1 MKYRENKLTSVN
13 VNDNN
18 RKQFKKIA
26 IDEEIT
32 FQKLVNIA
40 LELYI
45 CDKSF
50 RSLIKEKKWEV
61 TNGYTKVKT
70 DRSK

>member
-1 MKYRENKLTSVN
+1 MEKMVMKYKENKLTSVN

-18 RKQFKKIA
+18 RKEFKKIA
-26 IDEEIT
+26 IDEDIT

-45 CDKSF
+45 SDVNF
-50 RSLIKEKKWEV
+50 RRAINK
-61 TNGYTKVKT
+61 
-70 DRSK
+70 RR

>member
-1 MKYRENKLTSVN
+1 MEKMVMKYTENKLTSVN

-18 RKQFKKIA
+18 RKEFKKLA

-45 CDKSF
+45 TDVKF
-50 RSLIKEKKWEV
+50 RKQINK
-61 TNGYTKVKT
+61 
-70 DRSK
+70 RR

>member
-1 MKYRENKLTSVN
+1 MKYTENKLTSVN

-18 RKQFKKIA
+18 RKEFKKLA

-45 CDKSF
+45 TDVKF
-50 RSLIKEKKWEV
+50 RRQINK
-61 TNGYTKVKT
+61 
-70 DRSK
+70 RR

>member
-1 MKYRENKLTSVN
+1 MKYKENKLTSVN
-13 VNDNN
+13 INDNN
-18 RKQFKKIA
+18 RKEFKKLA

-45 CDKSF
+45 TDVKF
-50 RSLIKEKKWEV
+50 RRQINK
-61 TNGYTKVKT
+61 
-70 DRSK
+70 RR

>member
-1 MKYRENKLTSVN
+1 MKYKENKLTSVN

-18 RKQFKKIA
+18 RKQFKKLA

-45 CDKSF
+45 TDVKF
-50 RSLIKEKKWEV
+50 RRQINK
-61 TNGYTKVKT
+61 
-70 DRSK
+70 RR

>member
-1 MKYRENKLTSVN
+1 MKYKENKLTSVN

-18 RKQFKKIA
+18 RKEFKKLA
-26 IDEEIT
+26 IDEDIT

-45 CDKSF
+45 TDVKF
-50 RSLIKEKKWEV
+50 RRQINK
-61 TNGYTKVKT
+61 
-70 DRSK
+70 RR

>member
-1 MKYRENKLTSVN
+1 MEKMVMKYKENKLTSVN

-18 RKQFKKIA
+18 RKEFKKLA
-26 IDEEIT
+26 IDEDIT

-45 CDKSF
+45 TDVKF
-50 RSLIKEKKWEV
+50 RKAINKRDENIS
-61 TNGYTKVKT
+61 
-70 DRSK
+70 

>member
-1 MKYRENKLTSVN
+1 MKHRENKLTSVN

-18 RKQFKKIA
+18 RKQFKKLA

-45 CDKSF
+45 TDAKF
-50 RSLIKEKKWEV
+50 RKEINK
-61 TNGYTKVKT
+61 
-70 DRSK
+70 RR

>member
-1 MKYRENKLTSVN
+1 MKYKENKLTSVN

-18 RKQFKKIA
+18 RKEFKKIA
-26 IDEEIT
+26 IDEDIT

-45 CDKSF
+45 SDVNF
-50 RSLIKEKKWEV
+50 RRAINK
-61 TNGYTKVKT
+61 
-70 DRSK
+70 RR

>member
-1 MKYRENKLTSVN
+1 MKYNEYKLTSVT

-18 RKQFKKIA
+18 RKEFKKLA
-26 IDEEIT
+26 IDEDIT

-45 CDKSF
+45 TDIKF
-50 RSLIKEKKWEV
+50 RREINK
-61 TNGYTKVKT
+61 
-70 DRSK
+70 RR

>member
-1 MKYRENKLTSVN
+1 MKYKENKLTSVN

-18 RKQFKKIA
+18 RKEFKKLA

-45 CDKSF
+45 TDVKF
-50 RSLIKEKKWEV
+50 RKAINK
-61 TNGYTKVKT
+61 
-70 DRSK
+70 RR

>member
-1 MKYRENKLTSVN
+1 MKHRENKLTSVN

-18 RKQFKKIA
+18 RKEFKKLA
-26 IDEEIT
+26 IDEDIT

-45 CDKSF
+45 TDAKF
-50 RSLIKEKKWEV
+50 RSQINK
-61 TNGYTKVKT
+61 
-70 DRSK
+70 RR

>member
-1 MKYRENKLTSVN
+1 MEKMVMKYRENKLTSVN

-45 CDKSF
+45 TDVKF
-50 RSLIKEKKWEV
+50 RREINK
-61 TNGYTKVKT
+61 
-70 DRSK
+70 RR

>member
-1 MKYRENKLTSVN
+1 MKYRENKLTSVT

-18 RKQFKKIA
+18 RKEFKKLA

-45 CDKSF
+45 TDVKF
-50 RSLIKEKKWEV
+50 RKQINK
-61 TNGYTKVKT
+61 
-70 DRSK
+70 RR

>member
-1 MKYRENKLTSVN
+1 MKYTENKLTSVN

-18 RKQFKKIA
+18 RKEFKKLA

-40 LELYI
+40 LEMYI
-45 CDKSF
+45 TDLKF
-50 RSLIKEKKWEV
+50 RREINK
-61 TNGYTKVKT
+61 
-70 DRSK
+70 RR

>member
-1 MKYRENKLTSVN
+1 MKYTENKLTSVN

-18 RKQFKKIA
+18 RKEFKKLA
-26 IDEEIT
+26 IDEDIT

-45 CDKSF
+45 TDVKF
-50 RSLIKEKKWEV
+50 RRQINK
-61 TNGYTKVKT
+61 
-70 DRSK
+70 RR

>member
-1 MKYRENKLTSVN
+1 MKYKENKLTSVN

-18 RKQFKKIA
+18 RKEFKKIA
-26 IDEEIT
+26 IDEDIT

-45 CDKSF
+45 TDVNF
-50 RSLIKEKKWEV
+50 RKAINK
-61 TNGYTKVKT
+61 
-70 DRSK
+70 RR

>member
-1 MKYRENKLTSVN
+1 MVMKYKENKLTSVN
-13 VNDNN
+13 INDNN
-18 RKQFKKIA
+18 RKEFKKLA

-45 CDKSF
+45 TDVKF
-50 RSLIKEKKWEV
+50 RRQINK
-61 TNGYTKVKT
+61 
-70 DRSK
+70 RR

>member
-1 MKYRENKLTSVN
+1 MVMKYKENKLTSVN

-18 RKQFKKIA
+18 RKEFKKLA

-45 CDKSF
+45 TDVKF
-50 RSLIKEKKWEV
+50 RRQINK
-61 TNGYTKVKT
+61 
-70 DRSK
+70 RR

>member
-13 VNDNN
+13 VNDNY
-18 RKQFKKIA
+18 RKQFKKLA
-26 IDEEIT
+26 VDEEIT

-45 CDKSF
+45 TDDKF
-50 RSLIKEKKWEV
+50 RKQINK
-61 TNGYTKVKT
+61 
-70 DRSK
+70 RR